1 MVQIWDSMKFHSS
14 TPRSIVNGENETV
27 AGASH
32 RDGWGPGRLGALTRA
47 EECREKNESSEAG
60 RQSEQ

>member
-1 MVQIWDSMKFHSS
+1 M
-14 TPRSIVNGENETV
+14 NGESETV

-32 RDGWGPGRLGALTRA
+32 RDGWGPERLGASTRA
-47 EECREKNESSEAG
+47 EECHEKNESSEAG